1 LAPSE
6 LKAARLRLGMTQTE
20 LAVALK
26 LGADGDRAVRRWEKG
41 DRPISGPVEVAVI
54 FMLERKFGAAEAASG
69 CRAL

>member
-41 DRPISGPVEVAVI
+41 DRPISGPVEVAVT
-54 FMLERKFGAAEAASG
+54 FMLERRFGAAAVAHSNCYG
-69 CRAL
+69 